1 MAQKSQQMLTG
12 GVSVIMPAYNA
23 ERYIGKCIKSVL
35 AQTYKDFELII
46 VNDGSTDG
54 TLHICQ
60 KFAEKDERIVLHN
73 KKNGGEDM
81 ARYDGLQLARYEYVT
96 LIDDDDFLPP
106 NALKTL
112 YNAAIANN
120 VDMVMGNNK
129 VTMFGGLVSVERKY
143 SDEQTNRLME
153 HDEIMQNFYIGF
165 FGKSVVNVALW
176 AKLYRTS
183 IIRKVFQ
190 PTGYR
195 VGGDLVINMR
205 IFPLLQ
211 SLYIVPDIV
220 YHYRRGSGVTA
231 RFMPYWMENM
241 KKLYLEKKK
250 EMFAHDF
257 VPQAEYYLKVE
268 LINCLRTYVEQF
280 ITFKPKTREENIA
293 ILQKELHDEIYKELN
308 GVKYRDMDI
317 LDAIAS
323 RDAARLYAKMED
335 LSKHAPLKVKAKRVV
350 YQLLRVLS

>member
-1 MAQKSQQMLTG
+1 MAQKSQQMLT

-231 RFMPYWMENM
+231 RFMPYWME
-241 KKLYLEKKK
+241 
-250 EMFAHDF
+250 
-257 VPQAEYYLKVE
+257 EY
-268 LINCLRTYVEQF
+268 
-280 ITFKPKTREENIA
+280 EET
-293 ILQKELHDEIYKELN
+293 
-308 GVKYRDMDI
+308 
-317 LDAIAS
+317 
-323 RDAARLYAKMED
+323 
-335 LSKHAPLKVKAKRVV
+335 LS
-350 YQLLRVLS
+350 